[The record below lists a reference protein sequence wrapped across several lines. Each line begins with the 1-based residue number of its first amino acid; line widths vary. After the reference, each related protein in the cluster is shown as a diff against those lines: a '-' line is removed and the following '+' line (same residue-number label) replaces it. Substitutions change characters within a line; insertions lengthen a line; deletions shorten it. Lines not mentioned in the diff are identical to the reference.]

1 MYRVNEFS
9 KEKKYITVCAIGMR
23 AESAKSSLK
32 KGFQVLNG
40 GRWSTLKD
48 LK

>member
-9 KEKKYITVCAIGMR
+9 KEKKYIKF
-23 AESAKSSLK
+23 EELNQQKKFFEK

-40 GRWSTLKD
+40 GRWFAKD
-48 LK
+48 LKN